1 MFKFF
6 TNPKWYAWA
15 YIGSVVILTSIWVQV
30 QIDVMINEWFGEFYD
45 MIQKALGTPNAIT
58 MQEYMGSLASF
69 AQLAVLSIV
78 LGLAIS
84 FLTSH
89 FLFRWRTAMVEWY
102 HSVYDKAR
110 TIEGASQRV
119 QEDTIKFSRIMEGLG
134 TSLIESVLV
143 LIEFFPLLMTLSI
156 GIPILWF
163 GDWQY
168 GLVSGAFI
176 WAVGGTILMIIL
188 AWVLRLV
195 GIEYDLQK
203 KEAAYRKILVI
214 AEDDGSIRP
223 KTLDELFDGV
233 RSIHF
238 KSYLYYLYFSIGR
251 LAYLQANVLA
261 AYIFL
266 APAIVA
272 GVMTLGVMQQIIRAF
287 GRVEGSL
294 QYLFRA
300 WPTIIE
306 LASVYKRLRE
316 FESKIEINMQEGNLE
331 SPSE

>member
-1 MFKFF
+1 MFRFF
-6 TNPKWYAWA
+6 TEKKWFIWA
-15 YIGSVVILTSIWVQV
+15 YLGSAVILTSIWLQV
-30 QIDVMINEWFGEFYD
+30 QIDVKINEWFGEFYD

-58 MQEYMGSLASF
+58 MGEYMGSLWLF
-69 AQLAVLSIV
+69 AQLAALWII
-78 LGLAIS
+78 LGLATS

-102 HSVYDKAR
+102 HRVYDKAR

-134 TSLIESVLV
+134 TSLIESVMVLV
-143 LIEFFPLLMTLSI
+143 EFFPLLMGLSV

-176 WAVGGTILMIIL
+176 WAVGGTVLMIIL
-188 AWVLRLV
+188 AWLLRLV

-203 KEAAYRKILVI
+203 REAAYRKILVI

-223 KTLDELFDGV
+223 KTLEELFDGV
-233 RSIHF
+233 RKIHF

-272 GVMTLGVMQQIIRAF
+272 GIMTLGVMQQIIRAF

-294 QYLFRA
+294 QYLFKA

-306 LASVYKRLRE
+306 LASVYRRLRE
-316 FESKIEINMQEGNLE
+316 FESQIKMNISMDEE
-331 SPSE
+331 SKQDI

>member
-1 MFKFF
+1 
-6 TNPKWYAWA
+6 
-15 YIGSVVILTSIWVQV
+15 
-30 QIDVMINEWFGEFYD
+30 
-45 MIQKALGTPNAIT
+45 
-58 MQEYMGSLASF
+58 MQEYMGGLGDFAKLA
-69 AQLAVLSIV
+69 ALSII
-78 LGLAIS
+78 LGLGIS
-84 FLTSH
+84 YLTSH

-119 QEDTIKFSRIMEGLG
+119 QEDTIKFSRIMESLG

-143 LIEFFPLLMTLSI
+143 IIEFFPILMTLSI

-176 WAVGGTILMIIL
+176 WAVGGTALMVVL
-188 AWVLRLV
+188 AWILRLV

-203 KEAAYRKILVI
+203 KEAAYRKVLVI
-214 AEDDGSIRP
+214 AEDDGGVRP
-223 KTLDELFDGV
+223 KTLEELFQGV
-233 RSIHF
+233 RQIHF
-238 KSYLYYLYFSIGR
+238 KSYLYYLYFSVGR

-272 GVMTLGVMQQIIRAF
+272 RGDDFRCDAANNKSFWKG
-287 GRVEGSL
+287 GRL
-294 QYLFRA
+294 
-300 WPTIIE
+300 T
-306 LASVYKRLRE
+306 SV
-316 FESKIEINMQEGNLE
+316 FV
-331 SPSE
+331 